1 MRAGTLTDQ
10 VSLQEPGT
18 TQDAIGQPVPG
29 WTEVASLWAN
39 IRYLSGIEAIR
50 SDSPASIAKV
60 SIQIR
65 QRAGV
70 TAAMRMVDA
79 QGVVFK
85 IETVLPDM
93 QHRDRINIV
102 CEVVSG

>member
-1 MRAGTLTDQ
+1 MRAGSLKDR

-18 TQDAIGQPVPG
+18 VQDEIGQPIPG
-29 WTEVASLWAN
+29 WVEVAKLWAS
-39 IRYLSGIEAIR
+39 IRYLSGMEAIR

-70 TAAMRMVDA
+70 TAAMRIVDA

-102 CEVVSG
+102 CEVVA

>member
-18 TQDAIGQPVPG
+18 VQDEIGQPVPG

-39 IRYLSGIEAIR
+39 VRYLSGIEAIR

-65 QRAGV
+65 KRDGV

>member
-1 MRAGTLTDQ
+1 MRAGTLTDP

-18 TQDAIGQPVPG
+18 VQDEIGQPVPG
-29 WTEVASLWAN
+29 WTEVAQEWAN

-50 SDSPASIAKV
+50 ANATSSVAKV

-79 QGVVFK
+79 QGVVYK

-102 CEVVSG
+102 CEVVA

>member
-1 MRAGTLTDQ
+1 MRAGTLTDL

-18 TQDAIGQPVPG
+18 VQDEIGQPVPG

-50 SDSPASIAKV
+50 ANATSSVAKV

-65 QRAGV
+65 QRAGI

-79 QGVVFK
+79 QGVVYK

-102 CEVVSG
+102 CEVVA

>member
-1 MRAGTLTDQ
+1 MRAGTLTDL

-18 TQDAIGQPVPG
+18 VQDEIGQPVPG
-29 WTEVASLWAN
+29 WVELAQEWAN

-50 SDSPASIAKV
+50 SGAPTSIAKA

-65 QRAGV
+65 KRAGV
-70 TAAMRMVDA
+70 TAAMQVVAAD
-79 QGVVFK
+79 GVVFK

-93 QHRDRINIV
+93 QHRDRINLV
-102 CEVVSG
+102 CEVVS

>member
-1 MRAGTLTDQ
+1 
-10 VSLQEPGT
+10 
-18 TQDAIGQPVPG
+18 
-29 WTEVASLWAN
+29 
-39 IRYLSGIEAIR
+39 
-50 SDSPASIAKV
+50 V

-93 QHRDRINIV
+93 QHRDRINVV
-102 CEVVSG
+102 CEVVNG

>member
-1 MRAGTLTDQ
+1 MRAGTLTDL

-18 TQDAIGQPVPG
+18 AQDAIGQPIPG
-29 WTEVASLWAN
+29 WVDVAQEWAN

-50 SDSPASIAKV
+50 SDATSSVAKV

-65 QRAGV
+65 KRAGV
-70 TAAMRMVDA
+70 TAAMQFVAAD
-79 QGVVFK
+79 GVVFK
-85 IETVLPDM
+85 IESVLPDM

-102 CEVVSG
+102 CEVVA

>member
-1 MRAGTLTDQ
+1 MRAGTLTDLL
-10 VSLQEPGT
+10 SLQEPGE
-18 TQDAIGQPVPG
+18 TQDAIGQPIPG
-29 WTEVASLWAN
+29 WTEVAQEWAN

-50 SDSPASIAKV
+50 ANATSSVAKV

-65 QRAGV
+65 KRDGV
-70 TAAMRMVDA
+70 TAAMQFVGAD
-79 QGVVFK
+79 GVVFK

-102 CEVVSG
+102 CEVVA